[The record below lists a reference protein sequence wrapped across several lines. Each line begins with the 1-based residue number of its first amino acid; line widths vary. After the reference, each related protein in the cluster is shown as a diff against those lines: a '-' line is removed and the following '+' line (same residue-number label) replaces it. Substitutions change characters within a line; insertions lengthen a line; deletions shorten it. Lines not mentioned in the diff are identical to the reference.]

1 MCMKM
6 PCSDIKNLTDIFS
19 STIDEIKPLLV
30 KKMVDKYLEKHE
42 LSETITREFL
52 ENFYT
57 RLLEVSFGQGE
68 KALALLLR
76 YLSEDAAYIF
86 DWDGTLTAFKYAIG
100 SLLPCRD
107 DEVEEYCKTHNLY
120 IDVYVLKTMQFI
132 ISFLPADRVYILTRS
147 ELTVIADKNTA
158 INNNFNN
165 IKPDHIIHVQNAG
178 NKLAKLRKIHE
189 ETGLN
194 LFFTEDTFK
203 TILDAEECLE
213 YVQGIS
219 ITEVI
224 S

>member
-6 PCSDIKNLTDIFS
+6 PCSDIKNLTDVFS
-19 STIDEIKPLLV
+19 STIDEIKPILV

-52 ENFYT
+52 EIFFT

-76 YLSEDAAYIF
+76 YLSENAAYIF
-86 DWDGTLTAFKYAIG
+86 DWDGTLTAFKYAVG

-132 ISFLPADRVYILTRS
+132 ISFLPKDRVYILTRS

-158 INNNFNN
+158 IG
-165 IKPDHIIHVQNAG
+165 DHFDIYPENIIHVQNAG
-178 NKLAKLRKIHE
+178 NKLAKLRMIHE
-189 ETGLN
+189 ETGLD

-203 TILDAEECLE
+203 TILDAEECLD
-213 YVQGIS
+213 YVRGIS

>member
-1 MCMKM
+1 MCMTM
-6 PCSDIKNLTDIFS
+6 PNSDIQKLTTIFS
-19 STIDEIKPLLV
+19 STIDEIKPILV

-42 LSETITREFL
+42 LSETITHDFL

-76 YLSEDAAYIF
+76 YLSENAAYVF
-86 DWDGTLTAFKYAIG
+86 DWDGTLTAFKYAVG

-107 DEVEEYCKTHNLY
+107 DEIEEYCKTHNLY

-132 ISFLPADRVYILTRS
+132 ISFLDPDRVYILTRS

-158 INNNFNN
+158 IGNNFN
-165 IKPDHIIHVQNAG
+165 IKPDHIIHVQDAK

-189 ETGLN
+189 ETGLD

-213 YVQGIS
+213 YVKGIS